1 MEGIGL
7 DNMLGAEEVE
17 RLFGGQATP
26 EETQEPSEKQAE
38 VESPASDEN
47 KENSNTEQTAEV
59 DFSDLLGNQPESV
72 GSEETTVGNGETP
85 ESKNDSGTSQNLFSS
100 IAKALKDEG
109 VFPDLPD
116 DAVVNIKDATSFK
129 KLFDDEIARALD
141 ERQKRIE
148 NALNSGAP
156 TKEVQEYNQ
165 ALSIAQFLDS
175 KETAD
180 TLSREDEEGEKLR
193 KQMMYQ
199 NYVNRGFKHERA
211 VKLIEKSFE
220 DGTDIEDAKEA
231 FEDCKEF
238 YNAKVNDFQKAV
250 ETRQKENKAYTEK
263 QYDNLKKR
271 ILDTESFYDG
281 VKVDKA
287 IRQKAYDS
295 ITKPVH
301 RDDNGNYLT
310 ALQQYQREHPM
321 EFMEN
326 VAILYALTD
335 NFKNVDKLTKGK
347 VKAGLKKG
355 FAELENVLNNSRRNS
370 DGTLNLANVGP
381 DDSEREKWTL
391 AM

>member
-38 VESPASDEN
+38 VESPASDES

-85 ESKNDSGTSQNLFSS
+85 ESTNDSGTSQNLFSS

-116 DAVVNIKDATSFK
+116 DTVVNIKDATSFK

-165 ALSIAQFLDS
+165 ALSIAQFLDN

-287 IRQKAYDS
+287 LRQKAYDS
-295 ITKPVH
+295 ITKPVY